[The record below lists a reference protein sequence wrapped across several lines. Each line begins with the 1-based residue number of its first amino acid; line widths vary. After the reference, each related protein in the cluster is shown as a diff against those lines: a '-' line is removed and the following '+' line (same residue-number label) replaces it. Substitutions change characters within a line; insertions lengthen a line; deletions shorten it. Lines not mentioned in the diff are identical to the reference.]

1 MCPQIGGAG
10 RVQSRAKQR
19 AGKYLIPSQSRS
31 VQISAAAAHAQPVRG
46 AIPGADSLAGLI
58 SGQINVAL

>member
-1 MCPQIGGAG
+1 M
-10 RVQSRAKQR
+10 QSRAKQR